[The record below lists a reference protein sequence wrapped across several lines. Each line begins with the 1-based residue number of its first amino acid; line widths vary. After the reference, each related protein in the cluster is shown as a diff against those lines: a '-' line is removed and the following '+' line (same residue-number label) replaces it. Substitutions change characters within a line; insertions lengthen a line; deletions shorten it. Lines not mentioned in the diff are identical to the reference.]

1 MFYQR
6 TWLSADVHL
15 NRINSTVTHIRNR
28 EVDHTISSK
37 KRDRSGSDDK
47 PAIGFPCILLPA
59 KFTIPNAL
67 LILFFPL
74 YTFCNQFDIFT
85 VCTADNR
92 ILSDLYVVR
101 DKGAC
106 YDCTFFYFH
115 TRHQYTVNNLCSRCY
130 FCSCKQD
137 RVLNQTIHDTSL
149 CDKCSLY
156 TRLRTDILWQRIGI
170 LGIDLPGTVG
180 KIQCI
185 VLIQQI
191 HIGFP

>member
-1 MFYQR
+1 M
-6 TWLSADVHL
+6 
-15 NRINSTVTHIRNR
+15 
-28 EVDHTISSK
+28 
-37 KRDRSGSDDK
+37 
-47 PAIGFPCILLPA
+47 LLPA

-115 TRHQYTVNNLCSRCY
+115 TRISTLSIIFAPGATFAPVNRTEFLTRPS
-130 FCSCKQD
+130 
-137 RVLNQTIHDTSL
+137 TIHPCVINALSILACAPIYCGSASVSWYRSSRNCRQDPVH
-149 CDKCSLY
+149 CSYPADPYWLPI
-156 TRLRTDILWQRIGI
+156 RNRWFPHLSSIL
-170 LGIDLPGTVG
+170 
-180 KIQCI
+180 
-185 VLIQQI
+185 
-191 HIGFP
+191 